1 MNGGRLNKGKPR
13 PAYGLCFRT
22 AADCESPRSRRGAYG
37 PAGFSGGFEP
47 GLAGPYPSIEEELKK
62 DVSILR
68 SSLAIRD
75 DYIDRLRETR
85 DYLSRKLDVSLLIIE
100 AQKRRISDYRNILEK
115 LRKQEYELEFKHE
128 HEHDLEQEHEY
139 DLEQEHELK
148 HEHEPGPEAATP
160 KERPGGQPPPAEDP
174 AHLLAQAGN
183 HK

>member
-1 MNGGRLNKGKPR
+1 MNGVRLNKGKPR

-22 AADCESPRSRRGAYG
+22 AADCESPRSRRGSYG

-100 AQKRRISDYRNILEK
+100 SQKRRISDYRNILEK
-115 LRKQEYELEFKHE
+115 LLKQEYELELKHE
-128 HEHDLEQEHEY
+128 HEY
-139 DLEQEHELK
+139 DVEQEHELK
-148 HEHEPGPEAATP
+148 HKPGPEAATP

-183 HK
+183 LKGQKARQ

>member
-22 AADCESPRSRRGAYG
+22 AADCESPRSRRGSYG

-115 LRKQEYELEFKHE
+115 LRKQE
-128 HEHDLEQEHEY
+128 
-139 DLEQEHELK
+139 QEHELK
-148 HEHEPGPEAATP
+148 QEQGPGTTTP

>member
-22 AADCESPRSRRGAYG
+22 AADCESPRSRRGSYG
-37 PAGFSGGFEP
+37 LAGFSGGFEP

-115 LRKQEYELEFKHE
+115 LRKQEYELE
-128 HEHDLEQEHEY
+128 
-139 DLEQEHELK
+139 LK
-148 HEHEPGPEAATP
+148 HEHEQWSGAATP